1 MKPKDWERLMI
12 VALSALVLFV
22 ASDLIFD
29 AIDAEHGRAIA
40 ACKAPVR
47 RAK

>member
-1 MKPKDWERLMI
+1 MKTKDWERLMI
-12 VALSALVLFV
+12 VALSALALFV

-29 AIDAEHGRAIA
+29 AIDAEHDRSVE

-47 RAK
+47 RTK